1 MAGLHSKLKDI
12 IMKKLLVVL
21 FVSGAVSLTAS
32 AQKLDASKVPSSVK
46 ESFAKQFPGAA
57 GKWEME
63 KGNYEAGFKYQG
75 NTMSALFDTN
85 GTMTESE
92 IAIKKSELPATVN
105 AYINKHYSG
114 AKIKEAA
121 KITKADGE
129 MNYEAEVNGKD
140 LLFDANGNFLKAVK
154 A

>member
-1 MAGLHSKLKDI
+1 
-12 IMKKLLVVL
+12 MKKLLIVL
-21 FVSGAVSLTAS
+21 FASGAVSLTAS
-32 AQKLDASKVPSSVK
+32 AQKVDASKVPASVK
-46 ESFAKQFPGAA
+46 KSFTEQFPGAT

-63 KGNYEAGFKYQG
+63 KGNYEAGFKHQG
-75 NTMSALFDTN
+75 KVMSALFDAN

-92 IAIKKSELPATVN
+92 IAIKESGLPTAVN
-105 AYINKHYSG
+105 DYLKKHYKG

-140 LLFDANGNFLKAVK
+140 LLFDANGNFLTEVK